1 MRVDQAAPPI
11 TPEVQWAADP
21 LELPRGGILL
31 SVAKFVDLSQEESEV
46 STKQRDII
54 LSIIRHGL
62 TLGAGAL
69 IASGKLDEAGGN
81 ELVAA
86 LMAII
91 GIAWGIKDK
100 FERVDQ

>member
-1 MRVDQAAPPI
+1 MN
-11 TPEVQWAADP
+11 
-21 LELPRGGILL
+21 
-31 SVAKFVDLSQEESEV
+31 
-46 STKQRDII
+46 TKQRDII

-69 IASGKLDEAGGN
+69 IASGKLDDAGAN

-91 GIAWGIKDK
+91 GIAWGISDK
-100 FERVDQ
+100 VKRGE

>member
-1 MRVDQAAPPI
+1 M
-11 TPEVQWAADP
+11 
-21 LELPRGGILL
+21 
-31 SVAKFVDLSQEESEV
+31 
-46 STKQRDII
+46 STKQRDIV

-91 GIAWGIKDK
+91 GIAWGISDK
-100 FERVDQ
+100 VKRAGQ

>member
-1 MRVDQAAPPI
+1 VEGA
-11 TPEVQWAADP
+11 EVN
-21 LELPRGGILL
+21 
-31 SVAKFVDLSQEESEV
+31 
-46 STKQRDII
+46 TKQKDIV

-91 GIAWGIKDK
+91 GIAWGISDK
-100 FERVDQ
+100 VKRVDQ

>member
-1 MRVDQAAPPI
+1 M
-11 TPEVQWAADP
+11 
-21 LELPRGGILL
+21 
-31 SVAKFVDLSQEESEV
+31 SAKQ
-46 STKQRDII
+46 KDIV

-91 GIAWGIKDK
+91 GIAWGISDK
-100 FERVDQ
+100 VKRVDQ

>member
-1 MRVDQAAPPI
+1 VEGA
-11 TPEVQWAADP
+11 
-21 LELPRGGILL
+21 
-31 SVAKFVDLSQEESEV
+31 EV
-46 STKQRDII
+46 STKQRDIV

-91 GIAWGIKDK
+91 GIAWGVSDK
-100 FERVDQ
+100 VKRGEQ

>member
-1 MRVDQAAPPI
+1 M
-11 TPEVQWAADP
+11 
-21 LELPRGGILL
+21 
-31 SVAKFVDLSQEESEV
+31 
-46 STKQRDII
+46 STKQKDIV
-54 LSIIRHGL
+54 LSIIRNGL

-91 GIAWGIKDK
+91 GIAWGISDK
-100 FERVDQ
+100 VKRVDQ

>member
-1 MRVDQAAPPI
+1 VEGA
-11 TPEVQWAADP
+11 
-21 LELPRGGILL
+21 
-31 SVAKFVDLSQEESEV
+31 EV
-46 STKQRDII
+46 STKQRDIV

-86 LMAII
+86 VMAII
-91 GIAWGIKDK
+91 GIAWGINDK
-100 FERVDQ
+100 VKRVDQ

>member
-1 MRVDQAAPPI
+1 M
-11 TPEVQWAADP
+11 
-21 LELPRGGILL
+21 
-31 SVAKFVDLSQEESEV
+31 
-46 STKQRDII
+46 STKQRDIV

-100 FERVDQ
+100 VGRVDQ

>member
-1 MRVDQAAPPI
+1 M
-11 TPEVQWAADP
+11 
-21 LELPRGGILL
+21 G
-31 SVAKFVDLSQEESEV
+31 
-46 STKQRDII
+46 TKQRDII

-69 IASGKLDEAGGN
+69 IASGKIDEAGGN

-100 FERVDQ
+100 VERVDQ

>member
-1 MRVDQAAPPI
+1 
-11 TPEVQWAADP
+11 
-21 LELPRGGILL
+21 
-31 SVAKFVDLSQEESEV
+31 
-46 STKQRDII
+46 

-69 IASGKLDEAGGN
+69 IASGKLDEAGAN

-91 GIAWGIKDK
+91 GIAWGISDK
-100 FERVDQ
+100 VKRVGQ